1 MATPKKSIAEL
12 KASGSYRPNKH
23 GREDEYPVLPIE
35 TPRMPSFLSEEAVPI
50 FEELVGLGVDMN
62 ILTKADTFIV
72 GLLSNEI
79 EDWMA
84 LQEAVSV
91 EGVIIKMP
99 TATGFKQE
107 VVNPKVKLKDDKLK
121 IILRMLSELGMSPA
135 SRSKVMV
142 NKHAEE
148 EKSALGEFLKLA
160 KQRANAGT
168 SYT

>member
-1 MATPKKSIAEL
+1 
-12 KASGSYRPNKH
+12 
-23 GREDEYPVLPIE
+23 
-35 TPRMPSFLSEEAVPI
+35 
-50 FEELVGLGVDMN
+50 MN